1 MQTQILEEQLK
12 SLFEISNYKE
22 NSPLYEI
29 ILRGYV
35 YSKIE
40 NHKKVLFVGI
50 NPSYINGAKPYDHT
64 SYEIQDV
71 VKLYPKHYK
80 KFQNM
85 ADNCGFG
92 ADWTY
97 LDMFYFRET
106 NQNTIDS
113 ILNETNG
120 VDFLVNQLQ
129 ITFTQLEA
137 LKPDL
142 IIVCNSGARKFFG
155 IDKQPNNENAVSDIW
170 LGYDFV
176 FDEKFGVDLITGL
189 NEKAIHKDVKKRNL
203 VGTPVLFSS
212 TLTYMDSSTR
222 KSLEWQIKTILKFK
236 NVFFD
241 KNNFNEP
248 RSSKLFIQLK
258 ELTSKLQE
266 SKNLKTK
273 LLSENKYEELSKLR
287 DIELNDLEEIV
298 ELLLHLEK

>member
-1 MQTQILEEQLK
+1 MIQLEEKLTD
-12 SLFEISNYKE
+12 LFIPSKYIE
-22 NSPLYEI
+22 NPFLFNI
-29 ILRGYV
+29 IKRGYV
-35 YSKIE
+35 YSITE
-40 NHKKVLFVGI
+40 GQKKVLFVGI
-50 NPSYINGAKPYDHT
+50 NPSYIEGAKPHK
-64 SYEIQDV
+64 SYKIQDV
-71 VKLYPKHYK
+71 VTEYPRHYR
-80 KFQNM
+80 KFQII

-92 ADWTY
+92 IDWSY
-97 LDMFYFRET
+97 IDLFFFRET
-106 NQNTIDS
+106 NQSTIDS
-113 ILNETNG
+113 ILCEPNG

-155 IDKQPNNENAVSDIW
+155 VDKQPNNENAVSDIW

-176 FDEKFGVDLITGL
+176 FDEKFGVDVITGL
-189 NEKAIHKDVKKRNL
+189 NEKAIHKGVKTNL

-212 TLTYMDSSTR
+212 TLTYMDSSTKKR
-222 KSLEWQIKTILKFK
+222 LEWQIKTILKFK
-236 NVFFD
+236 NIFFD

-273 LLSENKYEELSKLR
+273 LLSDNKYEELAKLR
-287 DIELNDLEEIV
+287 DIELNDLEEII